1 MGDTLGQRLREAMD
15 RQDMTPASLAR
26 AADTTEATV
35 SGWLRDMVKPDHV
48 KAVQLF
54 KIADAAKTSPR
65 GLLFGGQAAE
75 RVSEDHAEYWSQP
88 ERRDVLKLA
97 FQLVA
102 EVLESGN
109 LELPPHKQAEAALL
123 AFELLEEGL
132 PQAKVLRFVRAAV
145 A

>member
-1 MGDTLGQRLREAMD
+1 MD
-15 RQDMTPASLAR
+15 RQKLTPAGLAR
-26 AADTTEATV
+26 ASGTTEATI
-35 SGWLRDMVKPDHV
+35 SGWLRDNVKPDHV

-65 GLLFGGQAAE
+65 TLLLGGQAAE
-75 RVSEDHAEYWSQP
+75 RISEDHAEYWSQP

-102 EVLESGN
+102 EVLESAD
-109 LELPPHKQAEAALL
+109 LQLPPDKQAEAAML

>member
-1 MGDTLGQRLREAMD
+1 MGETLGQRLREAMD
-15 RQDMTPASLAR
+15 RRRLTPASLSR
-26 AADTTEATV
+26 AAKTTEATI
-35 SGWLRDMVKPDHV
+35 SGWLNDRVKPEHV

-54 KIADAAKTSPR
+54 QIADAVQASPR
-65 GLLFGGQAAE
+65 TLLLGGQAAE
-75 RVSEDHAEYWSQP
+75 RISEDHAEYWSQP

-102 EVLESGN
+102 EVLESGD
-109 LELPPHKQAEAALL
+109 LELPPQKQAEAALL